1 MCGGGRYHGWGG
13 GKIQGSDIERGEEG
27 ASPRTHR
34 GCRGGGG
41 EYHPSPKGMMGR
53 EGAGT
58 LPLRNTVK
66 RVQNFKVKH
75 KPPCRCCNG
84 YVARITRVTLKS
96 STLQ

>member
-1 MCGGGRYHGWGG
+1 MGGGGQDPGLRHRERGG
-13 GKIQGSDIERGEEG
+13 GGLSQNTQRM
-27 ASPRTHR
+27 PW
-34 GCRGGGG
+34 GGGG